1 VFVHSDLVLVSG
13 LWQLDHQVDLVR
25 QRAGALKAVVG
36 DLDVQLGDNAKA
48 IDETANALAENIK
61 EEAGVQRDL
70 DRYIIRRDRAAKL
83 LEGGED
89 VDFDAVQKQLEQ
101 CQEYVDRLEGEV
113 LDCMEQREALIDAG
127 SALETQ
133 GESLK
138 DEKGRAYEQ
147 WVVEGRQIRSEID
160 EVWPRRQALSAEL
173 TSDIRQRYEGFRQR
187 EEEPVATLGDVVCLG
202 CNVVVH
208 DQVRIEVNNG
218 RRVHCCR
225 GCGRWLLP
233 TPSPEGDEG

>member
-1 VFVHSDLVLVSG
+1 VHSDLVLISG

-25 QRAGALKAVVG
+25 QRAKALKAVVG
-36 DLDVQLGDNAKA
+36 DLDVQLSDNAKA
-48 IDETANALAENIK
+48 IDETANDLAGNIT
-61 EEAGVQRDL
+61 EQGGVQRDL

-83 LEGGED
+83 LEGGEV
-89 VDFDAVQKQLEQ
+89 VDFDAEQ
-101 CQEYVDRLEGEV
+101 CREYVDRLEGEV

-147 WVVEGRQIRSEID
+147 WVVEGRQIRIEID

-187 EEEPVATLGDVVCLG
+187 EEVPVATLGDVVCLE

-233 TPSPEGDEG
+233 TPSAEDDEG